1 MSSRN
6 FREPAVKVRVLN
18 GLGNRNLI
26 GFGGRGGSLI
36 GFNVRNAVQ
45 TPLASAPFITPN
57 LELSVDRRYR
67 ISAAMHAV
75 RDFRESHIA
84 PTEQRH
90 YSLNFTFAKVSSL

>member
-1 MSSRN
+1 MSSRI
-6 FREPAVKVRVLN
+6 FRKPGVKVRILN

-26 GFGGRGGSLI
+26 GFGGRGGNLI
-36 GFNVRNAVQ
+36 GFDLRNAVQ
-45 TPLASAPFITPN
+45 TPLASPPLITPN

-67 ISAAMHAV
+67 IPAATHAI

-90 YSLNFTFAKVSSL
+90 YSLNFTFGKVSSL